1 MKTVVQ
7 LKNVPSFLQSI
18 NIIQSEPES
27 LIVDLN
33 LKGNLVIVVG
43 GGQEGLKKI
52 NSLLTQD
59 CKILLVSDQTNK
71 QIDSYVKQKKII
83 FKKMKLENADF
94 LSKYKPILVMATTDD
109 KKLNRKIVDKAKRM
123 RCYAYAA
130 DDPAVSDFSHP
141 SVINIE
147 DTVQI
152 AVSTGGRSPAMA
164 RKIRMQAEKV
174 FRKIIKKEDL
184 DHIRLQ
190 EVARS
195 LAKSKLA
202 TPIERKKFLYHV
214 INDNK
219 VKQLIKDDNF
229 KKAQKR
235 VMEMLRSHK

>member
-1 MKTVVQ
+1 MQLFLQ

-18 NIIQSEPES
+18 NTIQSVPKL

-33 LKGNLVIVVG
+33 LKGKLVIVIG

-59 CKILLVSDQTNK
+59 CKILLISDKTNR
-71 QIDSYVKQKKII
+71 QIENYVKAKKIT
-83 FKKMKLENADF
+83 FNKMKLKNADF
-94 LSKYKPILVMATTDD
+94 LSKYKPFMVMATTDD
-109 KKLNRKIVDKAKRM
+109 KQLNRKIIQKAKEM

-174 FRKIIKKEDL
+174 FKKIIKKED
-184 DHIRLQ
+184 IYQIKLQ
-190 EVARS
+190 EIARS
-195 LAKSKLA
+195 AAKAKLA
-202 TPIERKKFLYHV
+202 TPLERKKFLYAV
-214 INDNK
+214 INDGQ
-219 VKQLIKDDNF
+219 VKQLIKDEDF

-235 VMEMLRSHK
+235 VEKMLGDWN